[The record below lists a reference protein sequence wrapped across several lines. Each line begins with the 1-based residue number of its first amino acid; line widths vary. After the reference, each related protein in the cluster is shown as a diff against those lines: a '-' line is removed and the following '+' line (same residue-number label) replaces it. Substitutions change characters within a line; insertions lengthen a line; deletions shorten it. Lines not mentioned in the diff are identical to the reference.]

1 VVLARPRNLVTA
13 LVAVATFAG
22 LGAGA
27 TAASAVGLVAAT
39 GAPATAQ
46 DANPR
51 PEDAPLATPFPDP
64 QNPTGCDRTMVEDRA
79 AGADG
84 SACMLP
90 FPNDL
95 FTTGIGAERR
105 LNLPLAG
112 MPKDA
117 AGKPINP
124 LPYAA
129 SDGFSP
135 GSLIVAHVP
144 GLDNPEALAQTGA
157 APITD
162 MGAYRD
168 PDAPIVLIDVQTGKR
183 WPIWTEID
191 VNPIGPFPNTLAVS
205 DAEGTPNP
213 QPDPRPTNTANVN
226 VLIHPAKNLTNGH
239 RYVIGM
245 RYLRDKDGN
254 VLPATDAFK
263 SYRDGAPALPNP
275 DAPES
280 RRAHFDQDIFP
291 VLTEAGFARAD
302 LYQAWD
308 FSVASST
315 NIAGRLLHLRDDAF
329 HQLGDDN
336 LADRKIDGH
345 APTFTVDT
353 VTDST
358 NPADEVRRTVQGS
371 FTVPCYINTPNC
383 APGGSFAYAPTDLDQ
398 TTPLQIPGNV
408 STAKFTCKVPRRVFD
423 SPTLE
428 KVRPS
433 LYGHGLFGGQSEVGQ
448 GQVSDMVQEHG
459 FMYCAT
465 DWEGMATID
474 VSAAAQADADMDR
487 FPALTDH
494 VQQGELNFLY
504 LARLMIHPEGFVT
517 NAAFQVDKN
526 DGTGLQPYID
536 TTRAYYDG
544 NSQGGIYGGTV
555 LAVAPDIDRGV
566 LGVPGIN
573 YSTLLT
579 RSKDFA
585 LYSVPLYTTYPS
597 EFERPLL
604 LSLIQILWDRSDPNG
619 YVNSLTDHPLP
630 NTPPHEVLYEASFG
644 DHQVAN
650 VTADTAARSA
660 GAAVDPHPL
669 EDGRSP
675 DVTPVWGVPRIGS
688 YPYQGSAIVYFDSGP
703 DVNNG
708 GTPPAP
714 IVNTPPKVGQDP
726 HEFARRSAC
735 GRVMKNNFLRPDG
748 VVTNP
753 CLGAPYFSNNYR
765 GRNPGTGQGFVVQPG
780 DALPYSADGGPTPIV
795 PEAPYA
801 VLLLLAGLV
810 VVAVAVRR
818 RQSQLRSSHSS
829 G

>member
-1 VVLARPRNLVTA
+1 VLDRRRTLLAAFTA
-13 LVAVATFAG
+13 VAVISSLGGGSAALALGTSAAPSPAG
-22 LGAGA
+22 D
-27 TAASAVGLVAAT
+27 
-39 GAPATAQ
+39 AQ
-46 DANPR
+46 PR
-51 PEDAPLATPFPDP
+51 PNDDPQPTVFPDP
-64 QNPTGCDRTMVEDRA
+64 TNPTGCDRTMVEDRV

-95 FTTGIGAERR
+95 FTVGKGAARR
-105 LNLPLAG
+105 LNLPVAG

-144 GLDNPEALAQTGA
+144 GLDNPESFTRTGSV
-157 APITD
+157 PITD
-162 MGAYRD
+162 IARYLD
-168 PDAPIVLIDVQTGKR
+168 PAAPVVLIDVQTGKR

-191 VNPIGPFPNTLAVS
+191 VNPLGPFPNTLAVS
-205 DAEGTPNP
+205 DSQPSVPNP
-213 QPDPRPTNTANVN
+213 RPDARPDNTANVN
-226 VLIHPAKNLTNGH
+226 LLIHPAKNLTNGH
-239 RYVIGM
+239 RYVVGM
-245 RYLRDKDGN
+245 RLLRDKVGA
-254 VLPATDAFK
+254 LIPATAAFR
-263 SYRDGAPALPNP
+263 SYRDGAPSVPDP

-280 RRAHFDQDIFP
+280 RRAHFDRDIFP
-291 VLTEAGFARAD
+291 VLTEAGFNRAD

-308 FSVASST
+308 FSVASSV
-315 NIAGRLLHLRDDAF
+315 NIAGRLLHMRDDAF
-329 HQLGDDN
+329 SQLGDTTM
-336 LADRKIDGH
+336 ADRVVQGR

-353 VTDST
+353 VTNAT
-358 NPADEVRRTVQGS
+358 NPNDAVQRTVQGS
-371 FTVPCYINTPNC
+371 FTVPCYVNTPKC
-383 APGGSFAYAPTDLDQ
+383 APGGSFSFAPTDTDQ
-398 TTPLQIPGNV
+398 TTPLQLPGNV
-408 STAKFTCKVPRRVFD
+408 STATYTCKIPKRVFT
-423 SPTLE
+423 SATLE

-433 LYGHGLFGGQSEVGQ
+433 LYGHGLFGGQGEVGQ

-465 DWEGMATID
+465 DWEGMATVD
-474 VSAAAQADADMDR
+474 VTAALQGDVDMDR

-504 LARLMIHPEGFVT
+504 LARLMIHPQGLSA
-517 NAAFQVDKN
+517 NPAFQVDK
-526 DGTGLQPYID
+526 GAGLTSFID

-555 LAVAPDIDRGV
+555 LAVAPDVDHGV

-597 EFERPLL
+597 EFERSML
-604 LSLIQILWDRSDPNG
+604 LSVIQILWDRSDPNG

-630 NTPPHEVLYEASFG
+630 NTPPHQVLYEASFG

-650 VTADTAARSA
+650 VTAETAARSA
-660 GAAVDPHPL
+660 GAAVDPNPL
-669 EDGRSP
+669 EDGRSL
-675 DVTPVWGVPRIGS
+675 DVTPVWGVPRINS
-688 YPYQGSAIVYFDSGP
+688 YPYSGSGFVYFDSGP
-703 DVNNG
+703 QSASNPG

-714 IVNTPPKVGQDP
+714 TTNTPPKLGQDP
-726 HEFARRSAC
+726 HEFSRRTAC
-735 GRVMKNNFLRPDG
+735 GRVMKSNFLRPDG
-748 VVTNP
+748 TITAP
-753 CLGAPYFSNNYR
+753 CLGAPYFSNTYH
-765 GRNPGTGQGFVVQPG
+765 GRDGVAGQGDTVQLG
-780 DALPYSADGGPTPIV
+780 DALAYDAGPPPVV

-801 VLLLLAGLV
+801 VLMLLAGLGV
-810 VVAVAVRR
+810 SALV
-818 RQSQLRSSHSS
+818 LRSRSRK
-829 G
+829 GRALTGL